1 MVDLPDPRT
10 YELSAVQRAAAEF
23 LFQGT
28 LGKLAAGHQCA
39 HCERVY
45 RDWDALG
52 TLPCRGHPGRFDF
65 ATGTWLCCGQRA
77 RGRDTI
83 DGCVRADHTPRDSAV
98 PVHMY
103 TVHEHAAVPL
113 AVFLGMPDR
122 PERALAGL
130 EHVPDSG
137 YRAEYGGW
145 DADDAEEEDE
155 ERAVPPVL
163 RAFDPDAIRAQR
175 GEERLLFMPPP
186 PGARPDHR
194 TPPLR
199 GERALLA
206 RRQARTALEWAPG
219 LNLSDV
225 QVLLHR
231 TAAAQPRRGTRA
243 PQPTATLAGRAPPAR
258 RVAYLPCSDG
268 LCG

>member
-28 LGKLAAGHQCA
+28 LGRLARVHRCA

-52 TLPCRGHPGRFDF
+52 ALPCRGHPGRFDF
-65 ATGTWLCCGQRA
+65 AHGTWLCCGQRA
-77 RGRDTI
+77 RGRDAI

-130 EHVPDSG
+130 EHVPGSG
-137 YRAEYGGW
+137 YRAAYGGW
-145 DADDAEEEDE
+145 DEDDAEGEDE
-155 ERAVPPVL
+155 ESAVPPVL

-175 GEERLLFMPPP
+175 DEDRLLFMPPLRDAP
-186 PGARPDHR
+186 RPDHR
-194 TPPLR
+194 TPLLS
-199 GERALLA
+199 GERAQLA

-219 LNLSDV
+219 LNLADV

-231 TAAAQPRRGTRA
+231 TAAAPR
-243 PQPTATLAGRAPPAR
+243 PTLAAR
-258 RVAYLPCSDG
+258 PGAGGDQRGPGAYG
-268 LCG
+268 E